1 MLVNFSNHSLLK
13 WGDRQTTVAKDLY
26 GNIVDLPF
34 PMVNPDGDT
43 NYILELAKKCV
54 SDITKFGTQDEV
66 VVHVMGELSLSFCV
80 VCMLSKI
87 GYKCV
92 VSTTERNVV
101 EISPEKKETIF
112 NFVMFREYCI

>member
-13 WGDRQTTVAKDLY
+13 WSDRQTIVAKDLY

-34 PMVNPDGDT
+34 PMVNPDGDS

-54 SDITKFGTQDEV
+54 SDIVKFGTQDEV

-80 VCMLSKI
+80 VCMLNKI

-112 NFVMFREYCI
+112 KFVMFREYCI